1 MTKEELRH
9 RIMYDVIENIR
20 TCKGISRYDAL
31 EKAVYNIYR
40 FSSFSIHC
48 GTFKTDY
55 RKRCADFVVLGDE
68 TALSDKEL
76 ELASQYYG
84 DTPLNGRLEQK
95 VFDIFKT
102 TLTVHREWIAHLE
115 EATADTRKILKG
127 INIGKVKSRIRDY
140 LNYCEEFIDFP
151 GEMSRFAAI
160 YQIGYADGKRE
171 ERRKKHKATYPNE
184 AQQ

>member
-9 RIMYDVIENIR
+9 RIMYDVLENIR

-31 EKAVYNIYR
+31 ENAVYNIYR
-40 FSSFSIHC
+40 FSSFRIHC

-84 DTPLNGRLEQK
+84 DRPINGRYEQK
-95 VFDIFKT
+95 VFDTFKN
-102 TLTVHREWIAHLE
+102 TLKVQRECLDE
-115 EATADTRKILKG
+115 LTEATADTRKILEG
-127 INIGKVKSRIRDY
+127 LNIDKVRTRIRNY
-140 LNYCEEFIDFP
+140 LNYYNEFTDYP
-151 GEMSRFAAI
+151 NEMFLFAAI
-160 YQIGYADGKRE
+160 YRIGYVDGKRE
-171 ERRKKHKATYPNE
+171 ERRKKHKATYPN
-184 AQQ
+184 